1 MVISPDTPGSKKI
14 KDVNAMRSFGQ
25 VLSQIFKPSS
35 HRSFQQ
41 EWEFQRSQAMSP
53 SHRDEIDAI
62 FSRHE
67 G

>member
-1 MVISPDTPGSKKI
+1 
-14 KDVNAMRSFGQ
+14 MRSFGQ
-25 VLSQIFKPSS
+25 VLSQIFRPDSQ
-35 HRSFQQ
+35 RSFQQ

-62 FSRHE
+62 FRRHE